1 MKLRIKFPTRGR
13 SEKFFNVLDKYINYL
28 HDKENYE
35 IIVSCDIDDE
45 DMNTTEN
52 INKLKEYKNL
62 KYFFGNN
69 KSKIEAINANMEGD
83 FDIMLLASDDMIPQ
97 IEGYDEIIR
106 MNMKLHYPDTDG
118 VLWFFDGYRK
128 DLNTLCI
135 LGKKYYDRFGYIYN
149 REYRS
154 FWCDNEFTIV
164 ANILN
169 KQTYFDLCIIKH
181 NHPDIFGREYDETYK
196 KNNLFGDDMV
206 FKKRQFNNFD
216 LKI

>member
-13 SEKFFNVLDKYINYL
+13 SEKFFNVLDKYVDNLY
-28 HDKENYE
+28 DKENYE
-35 IIVSCDIDDE
+35 IIVSCDNDDKE
-45 DMNTTEN
+45 MNTHEN
-52 INKLKEYKNL
+52 IEKLKKYKNL
-62 KYFFGNN
+62 KFYFGDN
-69 KSKIEAINANMEGD
+69 KSKIEAINANMDGD
-83 FDIMLLASDDMIPQ
+83 FDIVLLASDDMIPQ
-97 IEGYDEIIR
+97 IFGYDEIIR
-106 MNMKLHYPDTDG
+106 ENMKKYYPDTDG

-149 REYRS
+149 REYKS

-181 NHPDIFGREYDETYK
+181 DHPDIFGREYDETYK
-196 KNNLFGDDMV
+196 KNNLFGDDIV